1 MSPFVFALRESAI
14 PSSSIVLS
22 KLSANISADDI
33 DNIQVHSIEMAVLD
47 RALHRQQLLEDDT
60 NRYSPELT
68 SQNTNVLSSVEMT
81 PPEEDNDDDDLNL
94 DYSPPSQHQQQQGY
108 HNSGNFHNQQNIT
121 PTSSSVFMS
130 PSIDGDDW
138 WKKIA
143 KKKVLKTMTRDKSV
157 FFRTS
162 AERKRKTNCCSNPKK
177 FFFWRFNSVSKS
189 FQYFLIWTNAK
200 DPFFSIRVQKKNSC
214 SLKNDENRNFFR
226 LTLTLTWTC
235 LYLLLFGTEK
245 IIKRLYQCRIIDVF
259 HCCRQNFR
267 VNSYHVTIYFSVVF

>member
-81 PPEEDNDDDDLNL
+81 PPEEDNDDEDLNL

-143 KKKVLKTMTRDKSV
+143 KKKFWKLWPETKKC

-177 FFFWRFNSVSKS
+177 YFFFWRFNSVSKS

-200 DPFFSIRVQKKNSC
+200 DPFFFNSC
-214 SLKNDENRNFFR
+214 PKEKQLQFKKRWKQKFFPSHSN
-226 LTLTLTWTC
+226 LNM
-235 LYLLLFGTEK
+235 
-245 IIKRLYQCRIIDVF
+245 DVF
-259 HCCRQNFR
+259 
-267 VNSYHVTIYFSVVF
+267 VFITFWNGENY

>member
-1 MSPFVFALRESAI
+1 MILFSGYSWDDISECVSWMSPFVFALRESAI

-33 DNIQVHSIEMAVLD
+33 DNIQVHSIELAVLD

-68 SQNTNVLSSVEMT
+68 SQNSNVLSSVEMT

-108 HNSGNFHNQQNIT
+108 HNSGNFHHQQNIT

-138 WKKIA
+138 WKKNW
-143 KKKVLKTMTRDKSV
+143 KKQTKKVLKKMTRDKKVV
-157 FFRTS
+157 FLENLRRKYEKRTVAQIQRS
-162 AERKRKTNCCSNPKK
+162 
-177 FFFWRFNSVSKS
+177 FFWCFSSVSKS

-200 DPFFSIRVQKKNSC
+200 DPFLNSC
-214 SLKNDENRNFFR
+214 PKEKQMQFTNRWKHFF
-226 LTLTLTWTC
+226 
-235 LYLLLFGTEK
+235 FVS
-245 IIKRLYQCRIIDVF
+245 I
-259 HCCRQNFR
+259 
-267 VNSYHVTIYFSVVF
+267 

>member
-138 WKKIA
+138 
-143 KKKVLKTMTRDKSV
+143 
-157 FFRTS
+157 
-162 AERKRKTNCCSNPKK
+162 
-177 FFFWRFNSVSKS
+177 
-189 FQYFLIWTNAK
+189 
-200 DPFFSIRVQKKNSC
+200 
-214 SLKNDENRNFFR
+214 
-226 LTLTLTWTC
+226 
-235 LYLLLFGTEK
+235 
-245 IIKRLYQCRIIDVF
+245 
-259 HCCRQNFR
+259 
-267 VNSYHVTIYFSVVF
+267 